1 MTMNTT
7 AMATKVAVMM
17 TIIIRR
23 TLAIAAAAS
32 GSRGVLAS
40 DIG

>member
-1 MTMNTT
+1 MTMSTT

-32 GSRGVLAS
+32 GLKGVWSS